1 MRFQMLEAT
10 MILACSLEWSHKL
23 MPPVPVATAETS
35 DLVRKLKLLLEAPA
49 SNLIITNYKAKN
61 LKALLKVQEL
71 EMVLG

>member
-10 MILACSLEWSHKL
+10 MILACSSEWNHKL
-23 MPPVPVATAETS
+23 MPLVPVATAETS

-61 LKALLKVQEL
+61 LKAPLKVQEL

>member
-1 MRFQMLEAT
+1 
-10 MILACSLEWSHKL
+10 